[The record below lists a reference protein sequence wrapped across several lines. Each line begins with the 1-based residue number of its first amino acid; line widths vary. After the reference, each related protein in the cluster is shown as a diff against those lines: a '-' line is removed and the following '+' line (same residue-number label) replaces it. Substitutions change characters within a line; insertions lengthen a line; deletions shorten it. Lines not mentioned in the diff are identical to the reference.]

1 MIQIKVS
8 TMDLLRSIIV
18 KTRLSQEEERQL
30 TNRVEASGVSK
41 SEYMRRQLLGTGEMA
56 DVYRSLVEIR
66 DLLKANRMDQANTL
80 IIDIAKHF
88 INDSRLKR

>member
-8 TMDLLRSIIV
+8 TMNLLRNIIV

-30 TNRVEASGVSK
+30 MNRVDTSDLTK
-41 SEYMRRQLLGTGEMA
+41 SEYMRRQLLGTGETA

-66 DLLKANRMDQANTL
+66 DLLKANRMDQANSL
-80 IIDIAKHF
+80 IVDIAKHF